1 MNVYLFQPQYTM
13 LVDGIKNAWI
23 PYSVGAL
30 WSYVS
35 QFDDIRQHF
44 ELKELVFRRYPIQ
57 DLLDRMEDPVIC
69 GFSCYLWN
77 RNYCL
82 ALAEAIKKK
91 WPNCYILFG
100 GPEVSGRMITYD
112 FIDTLVQGEGEQ
124 NLVSVMRNIIA
135 GTDPSVFTP
144 KARMDDLEIPSPYL
158 DGLFDKIIKDNPEYR
173 WAMTLETNRG
183 CPYSCTFCDWG
194 SLTYSKV
201 KKFNLDKIKAEID
214 WIRDKPIAY
223 LYLADANFGI
233 FKERDLEI
241 SRYINSVI
249 SDHPTVD
256 AVGIQ
261 SAKQSKQ
268 DCFDIAQALGEKC
281 SGVSVA
287 MQSMHDDTLVAI
299 KRKNLDVNN
308 VRGLMK
314 LSREYQIPTYT
325 ELILGLPLETKES
338 WIEGMADLLEAG
350 QHNAIEMWFTQL
362 LENSELNQPMDRMK
376 YGIKTIKSSQYISL
390 RGPDDHDGIAEIAE
404 LIKST
409 NTMTTA
415 EMIECYLFGWLII
428 QFHTQG
434 YTQLISRYM
443 RYAHGVSFKDFYLHI
458 ESEITKDPQMNEQ
471 RNIIKHALE
480 TFLETGTVGPGL
492 AGHMIHA
499 STGSWIYDNRKYIM
513 NFVARCAEKFAKVPN
528 EIVKLQDAQIFD
540 RDQKYPIQ
548 ITCDFDLYNED
559 ASATTYEISP
569 RLKQLG
575 SLNTAVMRR
584 RGLLKNKIIKKHD

>member
-13 LVDGIKNAWI
+13 MVDGVKNAWI
-23 PYSVGAL
+23 PYSVGSL

-35 QFDDIRQHF
+35 QFSDIQQHF
-44 ELKELVFRRYPIQ
+44 ELKELVFKRYPIQ
-57 DLLDRMEDPVIC
+57 EMLDRMEDPVVC

-91 WPNCYILFG
+91 WPKCYILFG
-100 GPEVSGRMITYD
+100 GPEVSGRMIKYD
-112 FIDTLVQGEGEQ
+112 FINTLVQGEGEL
-124 NLVSVMRNIIA
+124 NLVDILRNIIN
-135 GTDPSVFTP
+135 GVDPNTFTP
-144 KARMDDLEIPSPYL
+144 KTRMDDLEIPSPYL
-158 DGLFDKIIKDNPEYR
+158 DGLFDKLIADHPEYR

-201 KKFNLDKIKAEID
+201 KKFNIDKVKAEVD
-214 WIRDKPIAY
+214 WIRDKPISY

-241 SRYINSVI
+241 ARHINQVVA
-249 SDHPTVD
+249 DHPTVD

-268 DCFDIAQALGEKC
+268 DCFDIAKALGDKC

-287 MQSMHDDTLVAI
+287 MQSMNDDTLSAI
-299 KRKNLDVNN
+299 KRKNLDINN
-308 VRGLMK
+308 VKGLMK
-314 LSREYQIPTYT
+314 LSRQYHIPTYT

-362 LENSELNQPMDRMK
+362 LENSELAQPMERLK
-376 YGIKTIKSSQYISL
+376 YKIKTIKSSQYISL
-390 RGPDDHDGIAEIAE
+390 RGPDDHDGIPEEAE

-409 NTMTTA
+409 NTMNT
-415 EMIECYLFGWLII
+415 EQMIDCYLFGWLII

-434 YTQLISRYM
+434 YTQLIARYL
-443 RYAHGVSFKDFYLHI
+443 RYTHNVSYKDFYLYV
-458 ESEITKDPQMNEQ
+458 EQ
-471 RNIIKHALE
+471 QIIQDLVLGQQRKLIQDACRD
-480 TFLETGTVGPGL
+480 FMETGTVKPGM

-499 STGSWIYDNRKYIM
+499 STQNWIYENREYIV
-513 NFVARCAEKFAKVPN
+513 NFVAKCAKTFAAVPDQ
-528 EIVKLQDAQIFD
+528 IVALQKAQIFD
-540 RDQKYPIQ
+540 NTQQYPIT
-548 ITCDFDLYNED
+548 IECEFDLDNENNNHCV
-559 ASATTYEISP
+559 YEINP
-569 RLKQLG
+569 KLKNLG
-575 SLNTAVMRR
+575 SLNTASMRR
-584 RGLLKNKIIKKHD
+584 RGLLKNKIVKKHD